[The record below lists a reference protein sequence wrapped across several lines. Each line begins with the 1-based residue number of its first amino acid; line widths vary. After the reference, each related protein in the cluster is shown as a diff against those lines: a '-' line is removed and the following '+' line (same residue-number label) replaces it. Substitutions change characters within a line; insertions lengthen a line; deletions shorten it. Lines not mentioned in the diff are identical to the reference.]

1 MFQSSR
7 FAPSIEIVGYV
18 PHAESIGYVMKSEAS
33 LLIVDDAKES
43 AEIVPGKVYEY
54 LGVGRPIIAL
64 APAGSAIEALLVE
77 TSAGLSASQDNI
89 SGISEIIGMFFDR
102 WIRGESITQPN
113 VQEIAKYE
121 RRAAAHQLGSMLH
134 ELHQQ

>member
-1 MFQSSR
+1 
-7 FAPSIEIVGYV
+7 
-18 PHAESIGYVMKSEAS
+18 MKSEAS